1 MSKFKTWFNGVTLG
15 QPKHSIKF
23 ALWYFFDNYVSSIPY
38 AVMLMAAYL
47 LFGPIIDP
55 KAAIPMTGILILC
68 AVLVLQSI
76 VYYFVARKTYIIAC
90 TGFADVSR
98 KSRIKMGEHLRRLP
112 MGFYN
117 RRDVGDLTTI
127 LIRDY
132 ESVENNCNDLV
143 PKVAVIAARLSL
155 ALIVLTVFDWRM
167 MLAAIAVI
175 LLSIPLAVM
184 SYRRLA
190 FKNTDLLEAQQDN
203 TARILEYAGGIQT
216 LKAFNQS
223 NEMYRTLRVSCDEL
237 RIKSI
242 DIESASAPIGMLA
255 KAVLN
260 TGIAV
265 VMAVG
270 VFLLFGGNLDPLTL
284 IVFLLLVLNLYNPIM
299 SLLMMLVNITRLN
312 HCADRIKEVM
322 EEKQLPHTKG
332 KTKPLDS
339 SIRFECVSFGYGKEQ
354 VLHDVSFD
362 IPIRSMTALV
372 GPSGSGKSTV
382 TRLIA
387 RFWDTGSGTI
397 TIGGIPL
404 KQLNADDV
412 LKSISIVFQDVYLFH
427 DTIENNIRMGR
438 EGAAHDEIVE
448 AAKLAACH
456 DFIMALPEGYQTL
469 VGEGGSTLSGGEK
482 QRISIARALLK
493 DAPIVLLDEATASL
507 DPQNEVWIHKAID
520 ALVENKTVVI
530 IAHRLRSIQN
540 ADQIIVLDGGR
551 VSEIGRHEQLLENSG
566 LYSRLWEEQQKS
578 GSWRL

>member
-1 MSKFKTWFNGVTLG
+1 MSKFKTWFNDITLG
-15 QPKHSIKF
+15 QPKHSIKL
-23 ALWYFFDNYVSSIPY
+23 ALWYFFDNYVSSIPH
-38 AVMLMAAYL
+38 AVMLMATYL
-47 LFGPIIDP
+47 LFSPIINP
-55 KAAIPMTGILILC
+55 KAALPVTGILVLC
-68 AVLVLQSI
+68 GVLVLQSI
-76 VYYFVARKTYIIAC
+76 VYYFVARKTYILAC

-98 KSRIKMGEHLRRLP
+98 KSRIKMGEHLRGLP

-117 RRDVGDLTTI
+117 RRDAGDLTTI

-132 ESVENNCNDLV
+132 ESVENNCNELL
-143 PKVAVIAARLSL
+143 PKAAVIAARLSL

-167 MLAAIAVI
+167 MLATIAVI
-175 LLSIPLAVM
+175 PLSIPLAVM
-184 SYRRLA
+184 SYRRLSR
-190 FKNTDLLEAQQDN
+190 KNTDLLEVQQDN
-203 TARILEYAGGIQT
+203 TARILEYVGGIQT

-223 NEMYRTLRVSCDEL
+223 DEMYRTLRASCDDL
-237 RIKSI
+237 RKKSI

-255 KAVLN
+255 KVVLN
-260 TGIAV
+260 AGIAV
-265 VMAVG
+265 VMAFG
-270 VFLLFGGNLDPLTL
+270 VFLLLNGNLEPLTL
-284 IVFLLLVLNLYNPIM
+284 VVFLLLALNLYNPIM

-322 EEKQLPHTKG
+322 DEKQLPHIKG

-339 SIRFECVSFGYGKEQ
+339 SIRFDRVSFGYGKEQ

-362 IPIRSMTALV
+362 IPARSMTALV

-387 RFWDTGSGTI
+387 RFWDTGSGSI
-397 TIGGIPL
+397 TIGGMQV
-404 KQLNADDV
+404 KQACTDDV
-412 LKSISIVFQDVYLFH
+412 LKDISIVFQDVYLFH

-438 EGAAHDEIVE
+438 EGATHDEIVE

-507 DPQNEVWIHKAID
+507 DPQNEVWIQKAID

-540 ADQIIVLDGGR
+540 ADQIIVLDDGR
-551 VSEIGRHEQLLENSG
+551 VSEIGRHEQLLEHSG